1 MESLWIRVLEETG
14 LRTIWHSSRD
24 VKLLCAQRF
33 VRLFAYGG
41 STLILASYLS
51 ALEIPDDRIGLF
63 MTLTLAGD
71 VVISFLLTLF
81 ADAMGRKAV
90 LALGSVLMTGSGV
103 VFGLFGD
110 FWILLVAAVL
120 GVISPRFV
128 FPVLDAF
135 VECMV
140 VWFTWREKEANA
152 DEVVG
157 MKSAHF
163 APSKNRLWLI
173 WSPTKPS
180 VISSPGTLWEALQA
194 RRWG

>member
-63 MTLTLAGD
+63 VTLTLVGD

-81 ADAMGRKAV
+81 ADAMGRKTV

-128 FPVLDAF
+128 FFPLS
-135 VECMV
+135 MRLSS
-140 VWFTWREKEANA
+140 VWWFGLLGERK
-152 DEVVG
+152 
-157 MKSAHF
+157 
-163 APSKNRLWLI
+163 RLML
-173 WSPTKPS
+173 TRQ
-180 VISSPGTLWEALQA
+180 WE
-194 RRWG
+194 